1 LAMTVFGATIT
12 WGVES
17 RDNLFWKQE
26 LVASFFRPEGYAFE
40 PSARREAVADRD
52 AAMTAAAD
60 IRVRSE
66 VEAMVAKVDGRWG
79 RLEAARTEVQS
90 LRLGRFGSARLA
102 DGPDWTILV
111 PWKRDPRSDPN

>member
-1 LAMTVFGATIT
+1 VTQGPIQPTASERAQWLSDLAEALEQAQRLT
-12 WGVES
+12 WRIG
-17 RDNLFWKQE
+17 L
-26 LVASFFRPEGYAFE
+26 LEGT
-40 PSARREAVADRD
+40 S
-52 AAMTAAAD
+52 
-60 IRVRSE
+60 
-66 VEAMVAKVDGRWG
+66 VEAMELYG